1 MIIFQMNKQE
11 IQNGIKKAYH
21 HVRYYFLRL
30 PIITRYLVIA
40 LMAAYVIGKF
50 FNPSFFILKGF
61 DNGFN
66 PIQVITYAFISFD
79 FMQLLFS
86 VLAIWLFGYQIEEYW
101 GQKRFAIFAVSCIVA
116 TAVAHLLLGSL
127 FAVGISGLVFALLL
141 AYGMMWPNREVYLL
155 LPPIPV
161 KAKYLVMIYAAVV
174 FISLLGN
181 RAGFLSNIAY
191 LAGPLCGYLLIQ
203 YWRGKP
209 PFNKNPRTK
218 KRSAKI
224 YRVK

>member
-1 MIIFQMNKQE
+1 MNKQE
-11 IQNGIKKAYH
+11 IQNNIRKAYR

-30 PIITRYLVIA
+30 PVITRYLVIT

-50 FNPSFFILKGF
+50 FNPYFFILKGF
-61 DNGFN
+61 GNGFN
-66 PIQVITYAFISFD
+66 PIQIVTYAFVSFD
-79 FMQLLFS
+79 FTQLLFS
-86 VLAIWLFGYQIEEYW
+86 VLAIWLFGYQIEDYW
-101 GQKRFAIFAVSCIVA
+101 GQKRFAVFSISCIVA
-116 TAVAHLLLGSL
+116 TAVAHLLLGSM

-161 KAKYLVMIYAAVV
+161 KAKYLVMIYAAIM
-174 FISLLGN
+174 FISMLGSAASFIN
-181 RAGFLSNIAY
+181 QLGY

-209 PFNKNPRTK
+209 PFIK
-218 KRSAKI
+218 KPPKRNAKI